1 MSSRNLATPNVVFN
15 EQSLVKA
22 LSAVVGSFVSSS
34 LFYPLNVARLKLQC
48 NPNVAG
54 NMKQGLLSNFAF
66 LKVIYHPPKSNQRQ
80 NAQPTWRNTKGVNF
94 TIVMTTAELEMLEIN
109 RNA

>member
-66 LKVIYHPPKSNQRQ
+66 LKALSTFTSIALCKYY
-80 NAQPTWRNTKGVNF
+80 TGEGV
-94 TIVMTTAELEMLEIN
+94 VV
-109 RNA
+109 